1 MATKES
7 IEAAIASLPAD
18 DFWHL
23 LLTCLRDNPSQ
34 SVPMEGPVY
43 EAYQRQIGGKF
54 GSVKSF
60 RDTISAKCKAKYG
73 VPPRQIQSLF
83 KPSAA
88 ELREAAC
95 AQVGTFKLDV
105 ASVSPM
111 EMDPGKYDPEFYE
124 VLSKMPIYPVP
135 KENSTDPYASIA
147 IYMPEYDVYQYYPVH
162 RYVAGLPYYSKL
174 DEKRRLATVDHISRD
189 HSDDRH
195 TNLRYVTRY
204 QNCLNAEHRGK
215 STEVPYHGLRDQNA
229 YVKVNAGKHGKQSTI
244 DKIQVWCKVFDH
256 YVNKYADRLR
266 KEPGDLLHIS
276 LTECGEKAKKRLDE
290 WRSYAWL
297 MDAFVDEMLDF
308 LEEED
313 KTEYNLRGML
323 GTSLPELDAEVYPLL
338 SKLRRKCPGE
348 VCGSKQFH
356 QHFIAALVYD
366 INKRHM
372 CGEFSIGNF
381 LKPITEGVTNVSS
394 PQRPVKTPADILNEF
409 EDDVS
414 DEVVNS
420 LYEKLGLPVVNK
432 LREYSMVA
440 KDGRMEVHARFRDR
454 KTDYKSKLVAVGG
467 DSPKL
472 RLTSPYM
479 VYEL

>member
-7 IEAAIASLPAD
+7 IEAAIAGLPAD

-23 LLTCLRDNPSQ
+23 LLTFLRDNPSQ

-54 GSVKSF
+54 GSVRSYRTAITSKC
-60 RDTISAKCKAKYG
+60 RDKYG
-73 VPPRQIQSLF
+73 VPPRDIQSMF
-83 KPSAA
+83 KPAPT
-88 ELREAAC
+88 ETREEAC
-95 AQVGTFKLDV
+95 AHLGTFKLDV
-105 ASVSPM
+105 KSASPL
-111 EMDPGKYDPEFYE
+111 ELDPSKYDPEYYE
-124 VLSKMPIYPVP
+124 ILSKMTIYSDT
-135 KENSTDPYASIA
+135 KLTPYASIA
-147 IYMPEYDVYQYYPVH
+147 IYMPEYDIHQYYPIY
-162 RYVAGLPYYSKL
+162 RYVAGLPYYTKL
-174 DEKRRLATVDHISRD
+174 DCKRLLATVDHISRD
-189 HSDDRH
+189 HTDDQH

-204 QNCLNAEHRGK
+204 QNCLNAEHRGR

-266 KEPGDLLHIS
+266 KEPTGLLHIS

-290 WRSYAWL
+290 WRPYAWL
-297 MDAFVDEMLDF
+297 MDTFIDEMLDF

-313 KTEYNLRGML
+313 KTDYNVHGML
-323 GTSLPELDAEVYPLL
+323 CASLPELDTEVYPLL
-338 SKLRRKCPGE
+338 SKLRRKCAGE
-348 VCGSKQFH
+348 VCATKQFH
-356 QHFIAALVYD
+356 KHFIAALTYD
-366 INKRHM
+366 INKRHI

-381 LKPITEGVTNVSS
+381 LKPITEGVTNVAA

-409 EDDVS
+409 EDDLV
-414 DEVVNS
+414 DDVLNTM
-420 LYEKLGLPVVNK
+420 YEKLGIPEKNK
-432 LREYSMVA
+432 VREYSMVS
-440 KDGRMEVHARFRDR
+440 KDGSLEVHAMFRDR
-454 KTDYKSKLVAVGG
+454 KTDYKSKLVAVGV